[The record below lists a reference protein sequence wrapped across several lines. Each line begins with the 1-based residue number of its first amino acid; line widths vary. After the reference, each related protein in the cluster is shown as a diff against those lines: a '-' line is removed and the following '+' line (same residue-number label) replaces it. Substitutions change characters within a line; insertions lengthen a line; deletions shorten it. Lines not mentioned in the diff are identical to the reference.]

1 MSTSPA
7 IRSINARAAPDR
19 AAVLTKAVIRA
30 ADLLGFKDVE
40 LAQIV
45 GVSAP
50 TISRCRRGMAEIDPA
65 HKAGELA
72 LLLVRLFRSL
82 DPLVGSDAEKRKA
95 WMYAE
100 NTALGGV
107 PAALIRNP
115 EGLVQTLAY
124 LDGMRAPA

>member
-1 MSTSPA
+1 MPKTPA
-7 IRSINARAAPDR
+7 IRLVNARPAPDR

-50 TISRCRRGMAEIDPA
+50 TVSRCRRGEAEIDPA
-65 HKAGELA
+65 RKAGELA

-82 DPLVGSDAEKRKA
+82 DPLVGADAEKRKA
-95 WMYAE
+95 WMRTE
-100 NTALGGV
+100 NTALGDV
-107 PAALIRNP
+107 PAMLVRNP

-124 LDGMRAPA
+124 LDGMRALA